1 MILFDQGGEGR
12 GGRKRSWSKVLPVL
26 PPVNPW
32 SACFSFFFRSSNFEF
47 PARIK
52 KKKNWREIHPLDPLK
67 VGTFCIVVLLI
78 VALAATGLIR
88 SKEFPG
94 GSVQWLPV

>member
-1 MILFDQGGEGR
+1 MVKSAPRASPRQSVVRLFF
-12 GGRKRSWSKVLPVL
+12 L
-26 PPVNPW
+26 
-32 SACFSFFFRSSNFEF
+32 FFRSSNFEF
-47 PARIK
+47 PPRIK
-52 KKKNWREIHPLDPLK
+52 KRKNWREIHPLDPLK